1 MNFKD
6 EYKKS
11 AESISP
17 DREAIDRM
25 KAAVMAK
32 IAEEQG
38 EFPEIS
44 ESARSAEEHPEPTSH
59 KKPLPFKR
67 IAVIGGAVAA
77 CAVVTVSAMTLLP
90 NLNTSDMVAASSVAA
105 TNGSAMDI
113 AGGAA
118 GETENDLIFED
129 SVAEAADDA
138 VPDCGSSAAESTQIY
153 EPIYSTTFPTYPADA
168 EEDASDTLPIGD
180 LGGYDDAAP
189 GYAVPTEEVE
199 PETYEEYDETTDRG
213 NPVTGADPA
222 DIPQYSD
229 NGSSASETVPDDP
242 LDKANGI
249 DSDIEQ
255 DAAEETGEIPL
266 ATEEPDEPDLNPSTG
281 APDNSIPE
289 ETLEIWCSDEADFC
303 EDTIECEDEDEEYEP
318 RLLLSNKG
326 WLTYDGV
333 WYDLDSSVKTAM
345 FPLSPVTIT
354 NTLDGKGYYLY
365 VDGCVIK
372 VFDEQKN
379 FIGLYRKRV

>member
-44 ESARSAEEHPEPTSH
+44 GSARSAEEHPEPTPH

-105 TNGSAMDI
+105 TNGSAMDT

-118 GETENDLIFED
+118 GETENDSIFDD
-129 SVAEAADDA
+129 SVAETAADE
-138 VPDCGSSAAESTQIY
+138 VPACDSSAAESTQNY
-153 EPIYSTTFPTYPADA
+153 EPIYSTTYPTYPADA
-168 EEDASDTLPIGD
+168 GEDAGDTLPIGD
-180 LGGYDDAAP
+180 LGDYDGAAP
-189 GYAVPTEEVE
+189 GYAAPTEEVE
-199 PETYEEYDETTDRG
+199 PETYEEYDEATDSG
-213 NPVTGADPA
+213 NPATGADPA
-222 DIPQYSD
+222 DIPQYPD
-229 NGSSASETVPDDP
+229 NDSSASETVPDDS

-249 DSDIEQ
+249 DDDIVEDVADGTSEMQ
-255 DAAEETGEIPL
+255 L
-266 ATEEPDEPDLNPSTG
+266 ATEEPDESGLNPSTE
-281 APDNSIPE
+281 APDDSIPE
-289 ETLEIWCSDEADFC
+289 ETLEIYLE
-303 EDTIECEDEDEEYEP
+303 ETIECEDEVDEEYTP
-318 RLLLSNKG
+318 RLLLSSKG

-365 VDGCVIK
+365 VDGRVIK

>member
-32 IAEEQG
+32 LAEEQG
-38 EFPEIS
+38 EFPDLQDLT
-44 ESARSAEEHPEPTSH
+44 ESAEQHPEPTPH

-77 CAVVTVSAMTLLP
+77 CTVVTVSAMTLLP

-113 AGGAA
+113 AEGAA
-118 GETENDLIFED
+118 GETENDLICED
-129 SVAEAADDA
+129 TVAESAADA
-138 VPDCGSSAAESTQIY
+138 VPDYDSDAAESTQNSD
-153 EPIYSTTFPTYPADA
+153 PVYSTTYSAEA
-168 EEDASDTLPIGD
+168 EEDASDSLSLGD
-180 LGGYDDAAP
+180 LGGYDGAEPDYAA
-189 GYAVPTEEVE
+189 PTEEVE
-199 PETYEEYDETTDRG
+199 LETFEEYHEATDSG
-213 NPVTGADPA
+213 NPATGADPA
-222 DIPQYSD
+222 DIPQYPD
-229 NGSSASETVPDDP
+229 NGSSASETVPYDP

-249 DSDIEQ
+249 DDDIKQ
-255 DAAEETGEIPL
+255 DVAEETAEIPL
-266 ATEEPDEPDLNPSTG
+266 ATDESDDPDLTPSTEAPNDYIPDETMEIYL
-281 APDNSIPE
+281 E
-289 ETLEIWCSDEADFC
+289 E
-303 EDTIECEDEDEEYEP
+303 TIECEDEVDEEYTP
-318 RLLLSNKG
+318 RLLLSSKG

-333 WYDLDSSVKTAM
+333 WYDLDSGVTTAM

-354 NTLDGKGYYLY
+354 NTLDGKDYYLY
-365 VDGCVIK
+365 VDGRVIK
-372 VFDEQKN
+372 VFDKQKN